1 MKCLVIRHLA
11 FEDLGV
17 FAPVLTE
24 RGYEIDYRQAGVH
37 ALTQEEWLAADLGV
51 VLGGPIGVYEQD
63 RYPWLTLEM
72 RRVGQR
78 LRAGKPTLGICLGA
92 QIIAAALG
100 ARVYPGTAK
109 EIGWA
114 PVSLTPEG
122 QASPLHHLAGLPVLH
137 WHGDTFDLPAG
148 AQLLASSAITP
159 HQAFAIG
166 DQVLAL
172 QFHPEVDAG
181 AIECWLIGHT
191 AELGQAGVDVVA
203 LREASQRHGAAAA
216 LAGAA
221 VLRDWL
227 DLRQ

>member
-24 RGYEIDYRQAGVH
+24 RGYEIAYRQAGVH
-37 ALTQEEWLAADLGV
+37 PLSQEEWLAADLGV

-63 RYPWLTLEM
+63 RYPWLTQEM

-100 ARVYPGTAK
+100 ARVYPGKAK

-122 QASPLHHLAGLPVLH
+122 QASPLRHLAGVPVLH

-148 AQLLASSAITP
+148 ARLLAGTAITQ
-159 HQAFAIG
+159 HQAFAIT
-166 DQVLAL
+166 DQALAL
-172 QFHPEVDAG
+172 QFHPEVDAS

-191 AELGQAGVDVVA
+191 AELSQAGVDVVA

-221 VLRDWL
+221 LLRDWL
-227 DLRQ
+227 ARG